1 MKEFVINRHGR
12 IVLPFNFFPELDFS
26 VIETLDHFKTVI
38 SRDFGEKA
46 PMEIDILDRLKAGK
60 YKSRFELSRDLALNL
75 YWVNRYALTMY
86 EERPTRWGD
95 LPRERED
102 VFLPACKPWD
112 SNRVADEIQE
122 GFAALPLQWKSETED
137 EAFGL
142 LVNGL
147 RSKHSAGAD
156 QRAIQPTVGE
166 LLAARKGRTLRLL
179 VYNPDYPGYS
189 YDDVIQY
196 SHEVPELEALMRQA
210 MILHNQYRWDPV
222 TCSCVEVSQL
232 QPDDY
237 VLALYPRNNE
247 VLRFIRRAKSGQKSH
262 SARFKMPATHA
273 LSAPI
278 KPFKPVEVRK
288 AFKIMPKLEGLGVY
302 EGEVICTNADLIRN
316 HAFSWS
322 RMTEKEIS
330 EKTGIE
336 QRLYSH
342 LQLHE
347 MGLLAARA
355 ALAKSGRK
363 PSEIGAVIF
372 CCCTSARTMPSNAS
386 WVAGELGIQ
395 TAYACVDMLAACA
408 GMAYGF
414 AEAVRMLQDINRPIL
429 VVMGEKFSDKIGT
442 VRTSRMIFG
451 DGAAAAVIGPAA
463 EGEAPDIEMMQTYA
477 GGPWSEVNSIV
488 LPNPEFN
495 NDITVYGPEVKTL
508 AGRYLVQMIGDLTNM
523 KSEDGQTSMLET
535 IEMVVPH
542 QANKTMVE
550 KLADAAKVPRERLYF
565 NIERVGNTS
574 AASIPI
580 AIRDA
585 VRDKRIDR
593 PMRIFAPGF
602 GAGSVAGFV
611 VLRVDPAVVNLE
623 AQPTVFV
630 GEEGADGKMSLAGRV
645 ALVTGA
651 ARGIGQ
657 AIALEM
663 ARRGA
668 DIVINYRSDVDGAE
682 AVAKDVRKL
691 GVGCIVVQGD
701 VSNNEDAQRIVRTI
715 LEKWQRIDVL
725 VNNAGIS
732 KDKPLQKMTDDDW
745 EKVIQTNLNGTFNTT
760 SAVLP
765 AMINQRFGRII
776 NITSVVAQAGA
787 FGQANY
793 SASKGGI
800 TAFTKTVALESAKYN
815 ITANTIAPGY
825 TATEILQELPEKEAN
840 KIKAKIPL
848 GRFATPAEV
857 AKAAAF
863 LAADADYI
871 TGQELNVNGGCHM

>member
-1 MKEFVINRHGR
+1 MKEFVINKHGR

-26 VIETLDHFKTVI
+26 AIETLDNFKTVI

-46 PMEIDILDRLKAGK
+46 PTEKDILERMHAGK
-60 YKSRFELSRDLALNL
+60 YKSRFEICRDLALNL

-95 LPRERED
+95 LPRQRED
-102 VFLPACKPWD
+102 VFLPACKQWD
-112 SNRVADEIQE
+112 SLRVAAEIQE
-122 GFAALPLQWKSETED
+122 GYATLPLQWKSETED

-142 LVNGL
+142 LLNGFK
-147 RSKHSAGAD
+147 SKHSAGGD
-156 QRAIQPTVGE
+156 LRAIQPTVGE
-166 LLAARKGRTLRLL
+166 MLASRKGRTLRLL
-179 VYNPDYPGYS
+179 EYNPDYPGFS

-210 MILHNQYRWDPV
+210 MILHNQYRWDPM

-232 QPDDY
+232 KDDDY
-237 VLALYPRNNE
+237 VIALYPRNNE
-247 VLRFIRRAKSGQKSH
+247 VLRFIRRAKGGQIPH
-262 SARFKMPATHA
+262 SARFKMPATLS
-273 LSAPI
+273 LSAPALPY
-278 KPFKPVEVRK
+278 KPIVVRDH
-288 AFKIMPKLEGLGVY
+288 FKIMPKLEGLGVY
-302 EGEVICTNADLIRN
+302 EGEVVCSNADLIRN

-322 RMTEKEIS
+322 RMTEKEIG

-336 QRLYSH
+336 QRLYSE
-342 LQLHE
+342 LKLEE
-347 MGLLAARA
+347 MGLLAARS

-363 PSEIGAVIF
+363 PSEIGAVLF
-372 CCCTSARTMPSNAS
+372 CSCTSARTMPSNAS
-386 WVAGELGIQ
+386 WVAGELGIMQ
-395 TAYACVDMLAACA
+395 AHRSNDILAACA

-414 AEAVRMLQDINRPIL
+414 SEAVRILQDINRPIL
-429 VVMGEKFSDKIGT
+429 VVCAEKFSDKIGT

-451 DGAAAAVIGPAA
+451 DGAAAAIIGPAPEGA
-463 EGEAPDIEMMQTYA
+463 EPDIEIMNTYA
-477 GGPWSEVNSIV
+477 GGPWSEVNSII

-495 NDITVYGPEVKTL
+495 NDVTVFGPEVKSL
-508 AGRYLVQMIGDLTNM
+508 AGRYLMQMMNDLGAM
-523 KSEDGQTSMLET
+523 KAEDGVTSLLET
-535 IEMVVPH
+535 IDLVIPH

-550 KLADAAKVPRERLYF
+550 KLADAAKVPRDHLYF

-574 AASIPI
+574 AASIMI

-585 VRDKRIDR
+585 VADGRIDR

-602 GAGSVAGFV
+602 GAGAVAGFLV
-611 VLRVDPAVVNLE
+611 MRVDPAVVNCDP
-623 AQPTVFV
+623 QPSIAV
-630 GEEGADGKMSLAGRV
+630 EEGGNGKMALAGRV

-651 ARGIGQ
+651 VRGIGK

-668 DIVINYRSDVDGAE
+668 SVAINFLTTDDEAAE

-691 GVGCIVVQGD
+691 GVGAIVVQGD
-701 VSNNEDAQRIVRTI
+701 VANNEDAQKIVRAV
-715 LEKWQRIDVL
+715 LDKWQRIDVL

-732 KDKPLQKMTDDDW
+732 NEKSLQKMTDEDW
-745 EKVIQTNLNGTFNTT
+745 QHVIETNLNGTFNTT
-760 SAVLP
+760 TAVLP

-776 NITSVVAQAGA
+776 NVTSVAAQDGA
-787 FGQANY
+787 NGQANY

-800 TAFTKTVALESAKYN
+800 AAFTKTVALESAKHN

-825 TATEILQELPEKEAN
+825 TAIEMMQEIPEKVASQMR
-840 KIKAKIPL
+840 AKIPL
-848 GRFATPAEV
+848 GRFATPREV

-863 LAADADYI
+863 LAADGDYI